1 MEAYSYVSSGGG
13 MVLLLLILGAIITY
27 LFFSKGFWLDRF
39 MCSSK
44 WEGQDIEPEYNTNQK
59 INDAISQEGVP
70 YTPALNIPFEDPE
83 VPNRPSKKSK
93 KKKKTATNRNVGP
106 VNGRRKGKK
115 RKKK

>member
-27 LFFSKGFWLDRF
+27 LFFSKGFWLD
-39 MCSSK
+39 K
-44 WEGQDIEPEYNTNQK
+44 WARDSQDERKGWSGEDIEPEYNSNQQK
-59 INDAISQEGVP
+59 QDIHDAISQEGIP
-70 YTPALNIPFEDPE
+70 FTPSLNTPFEDPE

-93 KKKKTATNRNVGP
+93 KKVVKRKTR
-106 VNGRRKGKK
+106 